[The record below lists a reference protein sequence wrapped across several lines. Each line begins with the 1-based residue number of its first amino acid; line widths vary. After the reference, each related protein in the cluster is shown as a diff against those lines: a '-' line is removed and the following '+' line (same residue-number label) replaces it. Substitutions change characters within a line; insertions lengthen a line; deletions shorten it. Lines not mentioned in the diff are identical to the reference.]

1 MSVAAIVA
9 LATLVLILLEI
20 KPARNVNTLP
30 ISSTDEGWLT
40 VEEDSVRHLAEQTG
54 SSNRQIV
61 SLRCQVRANGKRSV
75 VPASIVIACHA
86 RVVLGSNVQDI
97 RDDLQTRVKATVENL
112 TGLNV
117 LQVNVSKVKYDR
129 VDRPRLIGA

>member
-86 RVVLGSNVQDI
+86 RVVLGSKVQDI